1 MRDDRRKLWALLI
14 LTLLFLLTGCGNTE
28 EETKSEQMYF
38 VSFTWDASIGYLL
51 DSCMEHTAG
60 RETDGN
66 IQSAVLHMPWEPG
79 FHLQKGNLYCANE
92 EWELLREESL
102 GNLYFGEDGRYVSG
116 DPELDA
122 IVETLIFQFQQENEE
137 SDRYELL

>member
-1 MRDDRRKLWALLI
+1 MGAFDFDPA
-14 LTLLFLLTGCGNTE
+14 FLAHGVWKHGGRNQIRADVSCQLHLGC
-28 EETKSEQMYF
+28 QY
-38 VSFTWDASIGYLL
+38 WYLL
-51 DSCMEHTAG
+51 DSCMEHTDD

-66 IQSAVLHMPWEPG
+66 IQSAVLHRPWTLG
-79 FHLQKGNLYCANE
+79 LHLQRGILYCANE

-102 GNLYFGEDGRYVSG
+102 GNLYFGENGRYVSG